1 MAGYNDLPDKE
12 DMMKEM
18 AEVKKSA
25 KNRKIARKAMN
36 ILGINDGRIVE
47 DNGTFKKEEEDEE
60 EEEEEEG
67 ISQVA
72 KTLGQE
78 TIEMLSNAKMRY
90 RANCFT
96 RYQICSLWQRRTLI
110 YAAVCPLFF
119 AFFFILTYL
128 TVLDPKVS

>member
-25 KNRKIARKAMN
+25 KNRKIVRKAMN

-47 DNGTFKKEEEDEE
+47 DNVNSEKEEE

-96 RYQICSLWQRRTLI
+96 
-110 YAAVCPLFF
+110 
-119 AFFFILTYL
+119 
-128 TVLDPKVS
+128 

>member
-96 RYQICSLWQRRTLI
+96 
-110 YAAVCPLFF
+110 
-119 AFFFILTYL
+119 
-128 TVLDPKVS
+128 